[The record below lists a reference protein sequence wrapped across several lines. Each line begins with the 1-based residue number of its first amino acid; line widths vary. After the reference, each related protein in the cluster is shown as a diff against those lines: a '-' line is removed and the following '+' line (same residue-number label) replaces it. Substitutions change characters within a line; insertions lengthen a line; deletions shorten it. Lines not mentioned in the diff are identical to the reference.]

1 MNKNKVNVDNSQ
13 VAHSK
18 NKLIFGL
25 LVFVLSISSPLLIP
39 FVLHMNISVSIKTII
54 SGLLLFGIPEVGML
68 LAVIILG
75 QEGFSYLKSK
85 LLFWFKQAVAP
96 ATVSRKRYRIG
107 IVLFSGVFILSFLTP
122 YISYFFSL
130 SVQQYDYYFIFI
142 LDLLFFIS
150 LVILGGSF
158 WEKLR
163 ALFVYDMN
171 VISSTKI
178 DSREIIN

>member
-1 MNKNKVNVDNSQ
+1 MNENKANADNSQ
-13 VAHSK
+13 LSHSK
-18 NKLIFGL
+18 KKLLFGL
-25 LVFVLSISSPLLIP
+25 IVFVLSISAPLLIP
-39 FVLHMNISVSIKTII
+39 LVLHMNISVSTKTII

-75 QEGFSYLKSK
+75 QEGFSYLKLK
-85 LLFWFKQAVAP
+85 LFSWFKQAVAP

-107 IVLFSGVFILSFLTP
+107 IVLFSGVFIISFLTP

-130 SVQQYDYYFIFI
+130 SVQRYDYYLIFI

-150 LVILGGSF
+150 LVILGGTF

-163 ALFVYDMN
+163 ALFVYDMEC
-171 VISSTKI
+171 ISNPKRTDLS
-178 DSREIIN
+178 E